1 MHLCRIQVL
10 ECVLEECGLYI
21 AKHLIC
27 TEFLPQDTIDKLH
40 PLPLILNQITE
51 SLGPDAP
58 RITVKRCDSLILV
71 DTLATKIVM
80 VLFLLKQSLSC
91 SQVGQAKPD
100 YVPPKDL
107 RKYSP
112 HQSSLQ
118 QLPVDPKGL
127 RDRLV
132 QLLSSRFPHFPLSM
146 VSSLTGFAF
155 KMFALIN
162 NATKVFLILS
172 LLL

>member
-1 MHLCRIQVL
+1 MDK
-10 ECVLEECGLYI
+10 Y
-21 AKHLIC
+21 LIC
-27 TEFLPQDTIDKLH
+27 TAFLLQDTIDKLH
-40 PLPLILNQITE
+40 PLPMILNQITE

-58 RITVKRCDSLILV
+58 RITVKRCDSLISV
-71 DTLATKIVM
+71 DTPATKIVL

-91 SQVGQAKPD
+91 SQVGQTKPD

-127 RDRLV
+127 RDRSV
-132 QLLSSRFPHFPLSM
+132 QLLFFKYPCFPVNM
-146 VSSLTGFAF
+146 VSS
-155 KMFALIN
+155 
-162 NATKVFLILS
+162 
-172 LLL
+172 

>member
-1 MHLCRIQVL
+1 MQVL
-10 ECVLEECGLYI
+10 DCVLEECGFCI
-21 AKHLIC
+21 AKYLIG
-27 TEFLPQDTIDKLH
+27 TAFLSQETIDKLH

-58 RITVKRCDSLILV
+58 RITVKRCDSLVFV
-71 DTLATKIVM
+71 DTLATKIVR

-91 SQVGQAKPD
+91 SQIGQAKPE

-127 RDRLV
+127 RDR
-132 QLLSSRFPHFPLSM
+132 
-146 VSSLTGFAF
+146 
-155 KMFALIN
+155 
-162 NATKVFLILS
+162 
-172 LLL
+172 